1 MWVEKCLAGTV
12 TIYSNENTE
21 EKCCLWMELRQ
32 IMRNTIQD
40 ELELAK
46 GKMIE
51 EVTFQGKRLAKLTR
65 DNVAIVEAMIRND
78 SAYIHSIDVNAAPVC
93 TENGAVKYGGSSA
106 YWMTLLRR
114 VLLCNRPDSTY
125 TYEEIIKGAVES
137 VDRENSTHLNA
148 DKCGRQEISERIY
161 QFDQEEFVKCLKD
174 PDYKD
179 MKLFREISRIT
190 SAEQGARRNLSF
202 ASKFCHYACFY
213 VFEGTKYQDN
223 YSIYDGI
230 LKTVLPLYLGYFK
243 VKRDYD
249 LSDYKD
255 YRLAVDA
262 VREASGIE
270 ISRNGFDH
278 LLWYYHKGRL

>member
-1 MWVEKCLAGTV
+1 MK
-12 TIYSNENTE
+12 
-21 EKCCLWMELRQ
+21 
-32 IMRNTIQD
+32 NTIKN

-46 GKMIE
+46 SKMIE
-51 EVTFQGKRLAKLTR
+51 EVTFQGKTLAKLTR

-78 SAYIHSIDVNAAPVC
+78 SAYIHSTDVSAAPVYNRKK
-93 TENGAVKYGGSSA
+93 EIKYGGSSA
-106 YWMTLLRR
+106 YWMTQLKK
-114 VLLCNRPDSTY
+114 VLLAGKPDSAY
-125 TYEEIIKGAVES
+125 SYEDVIKGAVES

-148 DKCGRQEISERIY
+148 DKCGRQEITGRLCE
-161 QFDQEEFVKCLKD
+161 FDHNELIECLKD

-179 MKLFREISRIT
+179 MKLIREISRIT
-190 SAEQGARRNLSF
+190 SADQRARNNLSF

-213 VFEGTKYQDN
+213 VFEGTEHQDN

-230 LKTVLPLYLGYFK
+230 LKTVLPLYLRYFK
-243 VKRDYD
+243 IEQNYN

-255 YRLAVDA
+255 YRTAVDRI
-262 VREASGIE
+262 REASGIE

>member
-1 MWVEKCLAGTV
+1 M
-12 TIYSNENTE
+12 NNDRFDDMENTIH
-21 EKCCLWMELRQ
+21 K
-32 IMRNTIQD
+32 

-46 GKMIE
+46 SKMIE
-51 EVTFQGKRLAKLTR
+51 EVIFQEKTLARLTR

-78 SAYIHSIDVNAAPVC
+78 SAYIRSTDVNSAPIYNRRG
-93 TENGAVKYGGSSA
+93 EIKYGGSSA
-106 YWMTLLRR
+106 YWMTLLKNT
-114 VLLCNRPDSTY
+114 LWNTKSDDYS
-125 TYEEIIKGAVES
+125 YEDIIKGAVES

-148 DKCGRQEISERIY
+148 DNCGRQEITERICA
-161 QFDQEEFVKCLKD
+161 FNRSEFVECLKD

-179 MKLFREISRIT
+179 MKLIREISRVT
-190 SAEQGARRNLSF
+190 SAKQRARSNPSF

-213 VFEGTKYQDN
+213 IFDGTEYQDN

-230 LKTVLPLYLGYFK
+230 LKAVLPLYLGYYKINQQF
-243 VKRDYD
+243 D

-255 YRLAVDA
+255 YRSAVDII
-262 VREASGIE
+262 RDASGVE